1 MDLNSIIRS
10 EDADKIQLVV
20 SAADLRQLLDDAMK
34 FAIQQREERE
44 EPKYYTREQLRDD
57 VLHVTD
63 PTLREYRQKGLIP
76 EPVTIG
82 GRTLYDKAEVREA
95 LGKLKTRK
103 RIRISVL

>member
-34 FAIQQREERE
+34 FAIQQREERD

-57 VLHVTD
+57 ILHVSD
-63 PTLREYRQKGLIP
+63 PTLREYRDKGLIP
-76 EPVTIG
+76 QPVTIG

-95 LGKLKTRK
+95 LSKLKSRK
-103 RIRISVL
+103 RIRITVL

>member
-1 MDLNSIIRS
+1 MNTIIRS
-10 EDADKIQLVV
+10 ENADRIQLVV

-34 FAIQQREERE
+34 FAIHTIQERD

-57 VLHVTD
+57 VLHVSD

-82 GRTLYDKAEVREA
+82 GRTLYNKAEVREA
-95 LGKLKTRK
+95 LSKLTSNKK